1 MSNYGTPYDDSFRTL
16 LTDCKRLIVPLVN
29 EMFGENW
36 QETENVEL
44 YAVEADQML
53 IYEVHMLWLT
63 VLEQYKKDPQSMELD
78 VTGRELVL
86 QQ

>member
-36 QETENVEL
+36 QETENDYLGGYGAGIFHRFNGTSHQRED
-44 YAVEADQML
+44 YDGR
-53 IYEVHMLWLT
+53 IYQEPV
-63 VLEQYKKDPQSMELD
+63 
-78 VTGRELVL
+78 
-86 QQ
+86 